1 MRSRASSGVRPIAQA
16 VISESGIGA
25 RPSRSH
31 ARASFSRRSAH
42 SSGVAKIVLYSSAH
56 FAAGRIVP
64 ERPLPPTIRC
74 GCGPVAPEAAHGLR
88 SAPRAS
94 ASRVFISGN
103 GKPNA
108 SCSASIQPVPIP
120 SETRPAAISFAVAET
135 FASTAAARK
144 VTGETSVPSSSRVV
158 CAASAAITAQASSAA
173 LLGVGL
179 GEVVVGAEER
189 LDAVLLA
196 RARERQPVLPGDP
209 LLSLDHQRQ
218 AHPGILWPCVSRD

>member
-16 VISESGIGA
+16 VISEMGIGA

-31 ARASFSRRSAH
+31 ASTSFLRRSAH

-74 GCGPVAPEAAHGLR
+74 GCGLSPQKRRTAWICSSSHW
-88 SAPRAS
+88 
-94 ASRVFISGN
+94 SRVFISGN

-158 CAASAAITAQASSAA
+158 CAASAASHRPGIERR

-196 RARERQPVLPGDP
+196 RTRERQPVLPGDS
-209 LLSLDHQRQ
+209 LLALDHQRQ
-218 AHPGILWPCVSRD
+218 PHPGILWPCVSRD

>member
-16 VISESGIGA
+16 VISEMGIGA

-31 ARASFSRRSAH
+31 ASTSFLRRSAH

-74 GCGPVAPEAAHGLR
+74 GCGLSPQKRRTAWICSSSHW
-88 SAPRAS
+88 
-94 ASRVFISGN
+94 SRVFISGN

-158 CAASAAITAQASSAA
+158 CAASAAITAQASSAGCSA
-173 LLGVGL
+173 PVW
-179 GEVVVGAEER
+179 ER
-189 LDAVLLA
+189 
-196 RARERQPVLPGDP
+196 
-209 LLSLDHQRQ
+209 
-218 AHPGILWPCVSRD
+218 